1 MSVNIDL
8 HTDTDAMQTVTA
20 KMKKITSPQKTEK
33 KYLQTMLSAAV
44 YLALF
49 FVLFALFSRL
59 FGTINQNADDA
70 SHFLE
75 ANSFLHGN
83 ILLKGWFLSPDTF
96 WTIDTPID
104 ALFIF
109 INGFTITTIVYAESA
124 VYSAI
129 IALSFFLMKRGR
141 PLKDAWLPIAA
152 GMLLLLLPSQEL
164 THYASAIA
172 IHVGTIAYFL
182 AALVIIDKVNIKWLA
197 AILVFFL
204 LLLDA
209 LGDPFSLYVFVLPV
223 IAVFFLQWLQS
234 RTIGNALLCSA
245 SVAVIPVSMG
255 ILRLVTAL
263 GGFYTYPSN
272 LTIVN
277 FDGLASNIG
286 LTIQG
291 ILLLFGIN
299 IWGQPINSA
308 LVVESLFRLPILLA
322 VLYFIYIEIKQIRQR
337 CAFQQKTDVVQL
349 ILLFALFFTL
359 AAYIFS
365 SYALDLGTTRF
376 LLPVVFLG
384 LIVLGRQ
391 DFTAIA
397 LNRRTHATILGVC
410 AVGYMVFFIPR
421 LLAPAASPP
430 ITPAAVWLEQNGYT
444 SGYGAY
450 WDSAII
456 TLLTSGKVQVTP
468 VQGNNHSIITYYWL
482 DQQSAYSDQS
492 FFLVFASA
500 NPPGNGNVD
509 QQNAI
514 NTFGTPDIIK
524 NIGKFTIL
532 IWNHPITP
540 VITNTPGNS

>member
-1 MSVNIDL
+1 MSVHFDI
-8 HTDTDAMQTVTA
+8 DTDAVQTVTA
-20 KMKKITSPQKTEK
+20 KMKKTPAPQKTEK
-33 KYLQTMLSAAV
+33 TYRQTILYAAV
-44 YLALF
+44 YVALF
-49 FVLFALFSRL
+49 FVLFLLFSRL
-59 FGTINQNADDA
+59 FATINQNADDA

-83 ILLKGWFLSPDTF
+83 IFLKGWFLSPDTF

-104 ALFIF
+104 AVFILLSGLTV
-109 INGFTITTIVYAESA
+109 NAIVYAESA

-129 IALSFFLMKRGR
+129 LVCSFVLMKRGR
-141 PLKDAWLPIAA
+141 PLKDAWFPIAA
-152 GMLLLLLPSQEL
+152 GMLLLLLPTQEL
-164 THYASAIA
+164 THYAGAIA
-172 IHVGTIAYFL
+172 IHIGTIAYFL
-182 AALVIIDKVNIKWLA
+182 VALVIIDKVQIKWLT
-197 AILVFFL
+197 AIAVFAL

-223 IAVFFLQWLQS
+223 IAVFFLQWLQN
-234 RTIGNALLCSA
+234 RTVGNTLLFGS
-245 SVAVIPVSMG
+245 SVAIIPVSLL
-255 ILRLVTAL
+255 ILHAVKAL

-277 FDGLASNIG
+277 FNGLGSNIG

-291 ILLLFGIN
+291 ILLLFGVN
-299 IWGQPINSA
+299 IWGQPINSPFVA
-308 LVVESLFRLPILLA
+308 ESLLRLPILLA
-322 VLYFIYIEIKQIRQR
+322 VLYFIYIEVKQIRQK
-337 CAFQQKTDVVQL
+337 CKFTQKTDSVQL
-349 ILLFALFFTL
+349 ILLFAVFFTL

-376 LLPVVFLG
+376 LLPVLFLG
-384 LIVLGRQ
+384 LILVGRQ
-391 DFTAIA
+391 DFSAFTLNKKTQAAILVVLTA
-397 LNRRTHATILGVC
+397 
-410 AVGYMVFFIPR
+410 GYLVFFIPR
-421 LLAPAASPP
+421 LIAPAASPP

-468 VQGNNHSIITYYWL
+468 VQGNNQAIVTYYWL
-482 DQQSAYSDQS
+482 DQQKAYNSQA
-492 FFLVFASA
+492 FFLIFASA

-514 NTFGTPDIIK
+514 TTFGTPDIIK

-540 VITNTPGNS
+540 YPDV